1 MSAAGDFKAAALA
14 EEAALPAAEQLPT
27 PAEEAAEPGR
37 LATALAGRERR
48 YWRSVTMTPPI
59 YGADV
64 PGSLFDPALK
74 EWNVAHLQSLLSRTL
89 AAAGAAIPGVSTPY
103 LYFGMF
109 RSTFAW
115 HTEDCDLASVNYLHF
130 GAPKRWYAIPPAAR
144 ARFETVVRGLLPDL
158 FRTCPEF
165 LRHKE
170 LLISPQLLEAHAI
183 PVVRTTQYAGEFML
197 NFPGAYHAG
206 FNFGYNAAESTNF
219 ATRAWIGVGAHA
231 RACACSPDSVTIQM
245 SLFLR
250 HAGPKAR
257 QAILEGLP
265 SDSESDSES
274 EADESSDE
282 EEVVVRRKGGG
293 GRRAATPESTTTS
306 SGPAASD
313 GDSAGSTAI
322 RRPRKKHAGTAA
334 AAKKAKKAAA
344 TAAAKKKKAVAA
356 AKAKAKAAKARAKA
370 AAKAAKAKAAKAA
383 KAATLAGAAIKRAAS
398 AAGGGKSAAPLPK
411 AKAPPAKRGS
421 KTATRYTPVVAA
433 PPPGAGRRGRVTSR
447 TGRRVSAPGRLSL

>member
-1 MSAAGDFKAAALA
+1 MTASVDFKAAAEA
-14 EEAALPAAEQLPT
+14 EEAALPPAEQLPT
-27 PAEEAAEPGR
+27 PAEEEAEPGR
-37 LATALAGRERR
+37 LAAALAARERR

-64 PGSLFDPALK
+64 PGSLFDPSVK

-89 AAAGAAIPGVSTPY
+89 AGAGAAIPGVSTPY

-115 HTEDCDLASVNYLHF
+115 HTEDCDLASVNFLHF

-144 ARFETVVRGLLPDL
+144 GRFETVVRGLLPDL

-206 FNFGYNAAESTNF
+206 FNFGYNCAESTNF

-257 QAILEGLP
+257 QAILDGLP
-265 SDSESDSES
+265 SESES
-274 EADESSDE
+274 ESEEEGESSDE
-282 EEVVVRRKGGG
+282 EAEVVVRRAAAKGGAG
-293 GRRAATPESTTTS
+293 AKARRAASPPESTSTR
-306 SGPAASD
+306 GGGVASD
-313 GDSAGSTAI
+313 SDSAGSTAI
-322 RRPRKKHAGTAA
+322 RRPAQ
-334 AAKKAKKAAA
+334 KKAAKVA
-344 TAAAKKKKAVAA
+344 KAKAKAKAAAVTAAK
-356 AKAKAKAAKARAKA
+356 AKAKAKAAKA
-370 AAKAAKAKAAKAA
+370 
-383 KAATLAGAAIKRAAS
+383 GVAAS
-398 AAGGGKSAAPLPK
+398 AAAKKKAVAPKRASATGGPPR
-411 AKAPPAKRGS
+411 AKAPPAKRGT
-421 KTATRYTPVVAA
+421 KTATRYTPIVAAA
-433 PPPGAGRRGRVTSR
+433 PPSAGRRGRVRSR
-447 TGRRVSAPGRLSL
+447 ITGRRVTPPGRLSL

>member
-1 MSAAGDFKAAALA
+1 MSAAVDFKAAALA
-14 EEAALPAAEQLPT
+14 EEAALPPAEQLPT

-37 LATALAGRERR
+37 LAAALAGRERR

-64 PGSLFDPALK
+64 PGSLFDPSVK

-89 AAAGAAIPGVSTPY
+89 ADAGAAIPGVSTPY

-115 HTEDCDLASVNYLHF
+115 HTEDCDLASVNFLHF

-183 PVVRTTQYAGEFML
+183 PVVRATQYAGEFML
-197 NFPGAYHAG
+197 NYPGAYPAG
-206 FNFGYNAAESTNF
+206 FNFGFNAAESTNF

-257 QAILEGLP
+257 QAILDGLP
-265 SDSESDSES
+265 SDSESEEEESES
-274 EADESSDE
+274 ESEE
-282 EEVVVRRKGGG
+282 EEVVRRGGGAKAG
-293 GRRAATPESTTTS
+293 GRRAGTPDSAGTATTS
-306 SGPAASD
+306 AGAASD
-313 GDSAGSTAI
+313 SDSAGSTAI
-322 RRPRKKHAGTAA
+322 RRPRKKHAGAAAVAKKAKAAAAAA
-334 AAKKAKKAAA
+334 AAKKKGGAKAGKAGKAKA
-344 TAAAKKKKAVAA
+344 GRAGPPAAAK
-356 AKAKAKAAKARAKA
+356 R
-370 AAKAAKAKAAKAA
+370 
-383 KAATLAGAAIKRAAS
+383 AS
-398 AAGGGKSAAPLPK
+398 ATGGGGKAAPAPK
-411 AKAPPAKRGS
+411 AKAPPAKRGT
-421 KTATRYTPVVAA
+421 KTAARYTPVVAH
-433 PPPGAGRRGRVTSR
+433 PPPGAGRRGRVLSR
-447 TGRRVSAPGRLSL
+447 TGRRVTAPGRLSL